1 MSMVEWGGAG
11 GGGAHPLSASGRAQ
25 HSIGTAEEPGTA
37 VGAVFLS
44 FAGGP
49 SEASVVL
56 SPPPGGLGRDV
67 LC

>member
-11 GGGAHPLSASGRAQ
+11 GGRAHPLSASGRAQ
-25 HSIGTAEEPGTA
+25 HSIGEGAEEPPEEF
-37 VGAVFLS
+37 GAVFLS

-56 SPPPGGLGRDV
+56 SPPPGGPGR
-67 LC
+67 